1 MKVSSIFLGLA
12 SLVSLALTNP
22 VPDYV
27 VLPRVTTTSAVATIT
42 PGTTGVPA
50 SQANPAG
57 SANIGL
63 VSQARNHIT
72 SGLPYKSF
80 TPIFARGTLEAG
92 NIGGIV
98 GPPLVDALV
107 SILGS
112 DQIAVQRVN
121 NYPTDVAGFLAGGSA
136 TGRSSELD
144 IS

>member
-1 MKVSSIFLGLA
+1 
-12 SLVSLALTNP
+12 

-27 VLPRVTTTSAVATIT
+27 VLLRVTTISAVATIT

-57 SANIGL
+57 RANIGL

-98 GPPLVDALV
+98 GPH
-107 SILGS
+107 
-112 DQIAVQRVN
+112 
-121 NYPTDVAGFLAGGSA
+121 
-136 TGRSSELD
+136 
-144 IS
+144 